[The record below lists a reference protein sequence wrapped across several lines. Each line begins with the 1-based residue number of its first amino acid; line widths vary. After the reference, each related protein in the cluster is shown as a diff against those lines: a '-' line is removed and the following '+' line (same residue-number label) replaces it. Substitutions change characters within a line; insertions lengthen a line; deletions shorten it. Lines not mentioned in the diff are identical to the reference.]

1 MKYTISILLFL
12 VALFLS
18 ACSGSDITSESTEP
32 TVFPPPPDKPKLQY
46 LTSFS
51 KSTDISGERSAF
63 SGFVMGEEAPLEI
76 KKPYGI
82 SIGKKKIYICD
93 TMLGGLEIIEL
104 ENGNFNYFMPE
115 GRGKLNK
122 PINCFIDD
130 YGFLYVADA
139 DRGQVI
145 IYDEDLDFV
154 AELGDSTVLKPTDV
168 FVYNEQIFIS
178 DIKKRSIDVFDKVSK
193 QFIKSLPSVNADSLN
208 LFSPANI
215 YVFNNKLYVSDIGDF
230 KIKIYDLDG
239 KFLNSI
245 GTIGNVPGTF
255 SRPKGIAVD
264 KDENIYIVDAS
275 FENVQIFNSEG
286 KLLMFF

>member
-1 MKYTISILLFL
+1 
-12 VALFLS
+12 
-18 ACSGSDITSESTEP
+18 
-32 TVFPPPPDKPKLQY
+32 
-46 LTSFS
+46 
-51 KSTDISGERSAF
+51 
-63 SGFVMGEEAPLEI
+63 
-76 KKPYGI
+76 
-82 SIGKKKIYICD
+82 
-93 TMLGGLEIIEL
+93 
-104 ENGNFNYFMPE
+104 MPE

-286 KLLMFF
+286 KLLMFFGGPYSKPGDMWLPAKVTIDYDHIEYFKDFIYPEFSIKYLVFVTNQYGPDKISVYGFIEEKANDGKSEQ